1 MFYLLGCAEV
11 KSMNK
16 KEVKRVPIRVSKEI
30 YEKLNR
36 AANLSGVPLNSFLI
50 MTMNRRCDEILQQH
64 FNSLF
69 DRPLNAVES
78 VWHVKDFVTAKW
90 LVDQINTPSKPND
103 SLKRAY
109 YKYQA
114 LIGD

>member
-1 MFYLLGCAEV
+1 
-11 KSMNK
+11 MNK